1 MAKLITLNDLTRF
14 VTNIKNLIKNER
26 TSIQAD
32 YNTKLSKK
40 LNLIEPPGVQ
50 TQFVMVRKEFDGT
63 IKQVQE
69 TGVFTPQKQYGTY
82 KPVLRGLQGQL
93 RGQTP
98 PLENQNGLDL
108 INRNELTEKLGGAG
122 GGLKWVDYS
131 SSIPL
136 KNIHGAIV
144 AFTRTGE
151 VWRVA
156 IAPVLIDNTDIVA
169 TQYYFKRTAG
179 TTGAE
184 GGFHFVASNNGISN
198 EVSID
203 WQEVITGYEYTFTK
217 GYIQK
222 LVKKVY

>member
-40 LNLIEPPGVQ
+40 LDLIEPTAVQ
-50 TQFVMVRKEFDGT
+50 TEFVTITKGFDGS
-63 IKQVQE
+63 VQQE
-69 TGVFTPQKQYGTY
+69 SLTGVFTPQKQYPTY
-82 KPVLRGLQGQL
+82 LPVLRGLQGQL
-93 RGQTP
+93 KGQTA
-98 PLENQNGLDL
+98 PLANQTDLDL
-108 INRNELTEKLGGAG
+108 INRAELTEKLGDIG
-122 GGLKWVDYS
+122 GGLKWVNYS

-136 KNIHGAIV
+136 ESIYGAIV

-156 IAPVLIDNTDIVA
+156 IAPVLIDNTDIA
-169 TQYYFKRTAG
+169 IAQYYFKRTAG

-203 WQEVITGYEYTFTK
+203 WQEIITGYEYTFTK

-222 LVKKVY
+222 LLIKE